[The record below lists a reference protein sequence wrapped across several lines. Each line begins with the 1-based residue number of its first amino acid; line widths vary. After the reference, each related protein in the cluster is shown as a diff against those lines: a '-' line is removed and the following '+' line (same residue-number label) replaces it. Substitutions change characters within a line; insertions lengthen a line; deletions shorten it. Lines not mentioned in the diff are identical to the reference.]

1 MSQDICFIPFP
12 QNSAFSMAKQ
22 VEKDLREQRLAI
34 GEVGYV
40 RDSSVLK
47 TSLRLFDISDAHS
60 LG

>member
-1 MSQDICFIPFP
+1 MSQDICCIPFS
-12 QNSAFSMAKQ
+12 QNSALSMAKQ
-22 VEKDLREQRLAI
+22 VEKSLREERLAI